1 MAPGGVVFLDGP
13 GQSQAAFL
21 NQIQQIQPLVLIAL
35 GEVHHQAQIGCDHVL
50 PGPLTQPHGAPF
62 QDVVLTTRALPSGVL
77 AALLQHHQRLHLA
90 AEGELLLGG
99 QQLVATNLTE
109 IGTQCTRH
117 SWPIQFKQSRQI
129 C

>member
-35 GEVHHQAQIGCDHVL
+35 GEVHHQAQIGRDHVL
-50 PGPLTQPHGAPF
+50 PGPLTKPHGAPF
-62 QDVVLTTRALPSGVL
+62 QDVVLTTRPLPSGVL
-77 AALLQHHQRLHLA
+77 AALLQEHQSLHLA

-99 QQLVATNLTE
+99 QQLVATNRTE

-117 SWPIQFKQSRQI
+117 TRPIQ
-129 C
+129 